1 MSLLI
6 SAGICTLL
14 FFHYSSLHQK
24 VSESS
29 LCYLFVGLG
38 EQDAHTLHRQ
48 AAVAQRTGVAAVA
61 RGRVHALHSGETGVK
76 LALQEKK
83 KKGGHERCWSC
94 KMNVILTGPL
104 HEKAFRSDDTFA
116 HAKKRMLKGRVLG
129 KGVSANTKRQTG
141 KCTRNNPPPVL
152 LSSRGHQSN
161 LNRRWNSYLY
171 LWLLLL
177 SLVKTY

>member
-6 SAGICTLL
+6 AAGICTLL

-83 KKGGHERCWSC
+83 KKKEGMSAVE
-94 KMNVILTGPL
+94 
-104 HEKAFRSDDTFA
+104 A
-116 HAKKRMLKGRVLG
+116 AK
-129 KGVSANTKRQTG
+129 
-141 KCTRNNPPPVL
+141 
-152 LSSRGHQSN
+152 
-161 LNRRWNSYLY
+161 
-171 LWLLLL
+171 
-177 SLVKTY
+177 